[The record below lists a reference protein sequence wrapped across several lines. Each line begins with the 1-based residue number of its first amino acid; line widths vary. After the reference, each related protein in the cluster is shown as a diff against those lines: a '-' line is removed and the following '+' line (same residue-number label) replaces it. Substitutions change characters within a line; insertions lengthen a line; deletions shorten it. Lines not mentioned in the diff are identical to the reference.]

1 MNRLPLSK
9 RTQILGLLVEGNS
22 LRATSRLADV
32 SINTVTKLLVDVGQ
46 ACSDYQDTALRGL
59 SCSQIQCDEIW
70 SFCYA
75 KQKNVSPDMPD
86 GTGDLWTWTAIDAES
101 RLMINWMVG
110 KRDLETGRLFMQDL
124 ASRLTMRPQITS
136 DGHLP
141 YVEAIEEAFGLDVDF
156 GMLVKQY
163 GTKPGDKR
171 YQYLGAERTVVTGAP
186 QSIGTSYVERA
197 NLTMRTNIKRF
208 TRKTN
213 AFSKKVDN
221 HILAVSL
228 HFMYYNF
235 ARIHKSLRIT
245 PAMAAGVTDRVWSL
259 EDIAQLSN

>member
-1 MNRLPLSK
+1 MNRLSVEK
-9 RTQILGLLVEGNS
+9 RAQILGLLVEGNS
-22 LRATSRLADV
+22 LRAASRLADV

-46 ACSDYQDTALRGL
+46 ACSDYQDKALRGL
-59 SCSQIQCDEIW
+59 SCSQVQCDEIW

-101 RLMINWMVG
+101 RLMISWMVG
-110 KRDLETGRLFMQDL
+110 KRDLETARLFMQDL
-124 ASRLTMRPQITS
+124 ASRLVVRPQITS

-141 YVEAIEEAFGLDVDF
+141 YVEAIEESFGMDVDF
-156 GMLVKQY
+156 GMLVKKY

-171 YQYLGAERTVVTGAP
+171 HQYLGADRTVVTGNP

-235 ARIHKSLRIT
+235 ARIHKTLRMT
-245 PAMAAGVTDRVWSL
+245 PAMQAGISDHVWSL
-259 EDIAQLSN
+259 EEIVQLPN